1 MKTTT
6 KTKTK
11 THPAAVGLLSLALSA
26 SWAPVARAE
35 EPADLVILGAQ
46 VITQDAARPRAQA
59 LAVREGVIRYVGA
72 DRRAEA
78 MVGPKTRVVRA
89 GPEGLTVLPGLV
101 DAHARLRA
109 LGEDA
114 LSLGGLSLDGVV
126 KAVRGC
132 MRPGEAG
139 WCLGAGW
146 DQARFPGQAMPER
159 HVLDQA
165 APGWAVWLRHAD
177 GHAGWASSHALHLA
191 GISRT
196 TPDPP
201 GGLIVRSARGTPT
214 GLLLGNAMA
223 LVEAVAPQPGQAA
236 LQAALLRGAARAAG
250 KGVTAVHEM
259 GLTPAEIEA
268 YRALAAQGRLP
279 LRVYGYAAD
288 PVPPDLAH
296 APQSPSYQAR
306 VANLDAVLGRPDRE
320 GLFQLRGVQIVVDGG
335 LGTRGAAL
343 LAPWADG
350 GEKGQGADSG
360 QGQAGLRAVP
370 EHVERMARWAGA
382 HGFQLAPSGVG
393 DRAARVII
401 EAYERAGVGREQRFR
416 LEKAQVLDAADVER
430 LGRLGVVVSV
440 QPAQALAEE
449 GRAKERLGPARVAA
463 SWARWQGL
471 LKRGVRLCGG
481 SGPGAGAGEA
491 DPLAGMAAFMERAD
505 PSQRLTLPQALW
517 IYTAEAA
524 YAVFADRELGLVRA
538 GQAADLTLLSGRL
551 GLDGT
556 AADLR
561 QRRVYMTVVAGRVV
575 FEQAGSASP

>member
-1 MKTTT
+1 MNRT

-11 THPAAVGLLSLALSA
+11 TKAASAALGLLTLLLSSASAALS
-26 SWAPVARAE
+26 E

-46 VITQDAARPRAQA
+46 IITQDPARPRAQA
-59 LAVREGVIRYVGA
+59 LAVRDGTLRYVGA

-78 MVGPKTRVVRA
+78 MIGPKTRVVRA
-89 GPEGLTVLPGLV
+89 GPEGLTVLPGLA
-101 DAHARLRA
+101 DAHGRLRA
-109 LGEDA
+109 LGEDGLA
-114 LSLGGLSLDGVV
+114 LGGLTLDGVV

-146 DQARFPGQAMPER
+146 DQARFPGQALPER

-191 GISRT
+191 GISRA

-201 GGLIVRSARGTPT
+201 GGRIVRNARGAAT
-214 GLLLGNAMA
+214 GLLFGNAMA
-223 LVEAVAPQPGQAA
+223 LVDAVVPAQGQAA
-236 LQAALLRGAARAAG
+236 LQAALLRGAERAAG

-259 GLTPAEIEA
+259 GLTPAEIDA
-268 YRALAAQGRLP
+268 YRALSAQGRLP

-306 VANLDAVLGRPDRE
+306 VANLDGVLGRPDRE
-320 GLFQLRGVQIVVDGG
+320 GLFQLRGVQLVVDGG

-343 LAPWADG
+343 LAPWADA
-350 GEKGQGADSG
+350 ADKERETEP
-360 QGQAGLRAVP
+360 LRAVP
-370 EHVERMARWAGA
+370 EHVERMARWAVA

-393 DRAARVII
+393 DRAARLVI
-401 EAYERAGVGREQRFR
+401 EAYERAGVGREGRFR
-416 LEKAQVLDAADVER
+416 FEKAQVIDAADVER

-440 QPAQALAEE
+440 QPARALAEE
-449 GRAKERLGPARVAA
+449 GWARERLGPARVAA

-471 LKRGVRLCGG
+471 LKRGVRLCAG
-481 SGPGAGAGEA
+481 SGPGAGPGEM
-491 DPLAGMAAFMERAD
+491 DPLAGMIAFMERQD
-505 PSQRLTLPQALW
+505 PAQRLTLPQALW

-524 YAVFADRELGLVRA
+524 YAVFADRELGSVRA

-551 GLDGT
+551 GLDGS

-561 QRRVYMTVVAGRVV
+561 RLRVHMTVVAGRVV
-575 FEQAGSASP
+575 FEQAGVAAP